1 MFHVWE
7 IYLDNCSWFHDARNE
22 FQTGCTGI
30 PDAPRGFFDIFIE
43 PAFTAV
49 WIFRKR
55 DWQTQKQEPKEHFK
69 CLLDRNNPACKH
81 VFKSLSSMFKI
92 LQCAV
97 NTMLSRSPPVSR
109 SESKQDSAELTT
121 SDPSHQNVTNLP
133 HKNSNYLTSAVFLLQ
148 TLSPCNNLTSMSA
161 DAPEH

>member
-7 IYLDNCSWFHDARNE
+7 IYLDNRSWFHDARNE

-30 PDAPRGFFDIFIE
+30 PDTLCGFFDIFIG

-81 VFKSLSSMFKI
+81 VFKSLSSVFRLHHAQWTQCSLALPQFQGQKVNRTVQSSPHLTPVTKMLLI
-92 LQCAV
+92 CITRTAIISLQRFSCY
-97 NTMLSRSPPVSR
+97 
-109 SESKQDSAELTT
+109 K
-121 SDPSHQNVTNLP
+121 PSHPATI
-133 HKNSNYLTSAVFLLQ
+133 
-148 TLSPCNNLTSMSA
+148 
-161 DAPEH
+161 